1 MLAIAKGVASEEVDV
16 NDVWDRPRRRLRAET
31 VGVIVLTALL
41 AIGATTMT
49 VVAVTLSS
57 SAPTIGAMIR

>member
-1 MLAIAKGVASEEVDV
+1 VEVDV
-16 NDVWDRPRRRLRAET
+16 HYVWDRPRRRLRAET
-31 VGVIVLTALL
+31 IGVIVLTALL

-57 SAPTIGAMIR
+57 SAPNIGTMIR

>member
-1 MLAIAKGVASEEVDV
+1 LVEVDV
-16 NDVWDRPRRRLRAET
+16 NHVLDRPRRRLRGET
-31 VGVIVLTALL
+31 VGVILLTALL